1 MLTKKQK
8 ELLEYVNSFI
18 NANKMSP
25 SYDEIREAMNL
36 KSKSGIHRIVSAL
49 EERGFIRKLA
59 NRARAIEVLKNPDKI
74 NNNITSI
81 DTNIEIPL
89 CGKIAAGTPI
99 EAISNVE
106 KMIKV
111 PKDIIGNSE
120 CFALEVSGDSM
131 IEAGILDKDVAI
143 IEKKTIA
150 NEGNIV
156 VALIHNEEATLKIF
170 TNNQKNIILKPANEN
185 YDIQTYNP
193 NEVKIQGI
201 LVGLI
206 RKYWYLF
213 FKYTLIIFI
222 TL

>member
-143 IEKKTIA
+143 IEKKAIA